1 MSALSSVNS
10 GGATHGCSPGADGP
24 ARVLDVRLLVPALTC
39 WVVDVALLWAG
50 VPRWAVLA
58 VAAVAVLIAA
68 SSVLGRDGSPDRRS
82 GSGLGRRARRW
93 PVVGRW
99 PTTGPVLGLAASAVA
114 LTTACL
120 AGHDAVRTAGIIGA
134 LAEQRS
140 SVLIEAVIESD
151 PHRVS
156 ARPDRLGEGE
166 QVVLRARVTTLS
178 GRGVQSSSAAP
189 ILLVGD
195 ASWAKV
201 QWQEQVRARGRLAP
215 VAPGE
220 EVVAVLRTSGP
231 PELLAEA
238 PIVARWAAYVRARF
252 REATAR
258 LPPDAA
264 GLIPALVVG
273 DTSSTPVDL
282 ADAMTVAGMSHLSAV
297 SGSNVAIVLG
307 AALGVARWLGVRRR
321 WRPVVAFVVLVGFVV
336 LARPEPSVVRAAV
349 MGTVG
354 LAGLSVSRQRTGVP
368 ALAAAV
374 VVLLCWDPWLAR
386 SYGFALSVLATLG
399 LLVFVP
405 GWGRRLGR
413 LLPGPLRRTG
423 PYLAVPLAA
432 QVMCAPVVVLLQS
445 SVSVV
450 AVPANLAADPFVA
463 PATIAGVVTALV
475 SVVWVDAATW
485 LGWAAALPA
494 LAIAWIA
501 RTAAGMPWGVL
512 PWPAGP
518 PGALLLA
525 GVSALIVLCG
535 PWVRFRAGQRPLA
548 AVAVLALAAA
558 FWVPTRSVGWPLP
571 NWALVACDVGQG
583 DALVV
588 ATAPG
593 HAVLVDTG
601 IDPAAVD
608 GCLSRLGVGVLD
620 AVILT
625 HFHADHVGGLAGALR
640 GRAVVEILT
649 SPVEDPD
656 FFVRQVRR
664 LAEGA
669 GVPVRTI
676 YAGDRLQWFGVT
688 ARVWWPARLLREGSV
703 PNNGS
708 VVLSAEVHGLH
719 AVLLADVERE
729 AARAVL
735 GALRWDSEFAA
746 WGVDVVK
753 IAHHGSANAEPAL
766 LDLLGGAVGVISVG
780 ADNDYGHPAPS
791 TLAELSRRGMVVL
804 RTDWDGD
811 VAVGRPNSG
820 PVLVSARGP

>member
-1 MSALSSVNS
+1 MSAALDPDPAAGNR
-10 GGATHGCSPGADGP
+10 ASPRGTDGP
-24 ARVLDVRLLVPALTC
+24 ARVLDLRLMVPALSC
-39 WVVDVALLWAG
+39 WVVDVVLLWAG
-50 VPRWAVLA
+50 APQWAVLA
-58 VAAVAVLIAA
+58 VAAVAVLVAA
-68 SSVLGRDGSPDRRS
+68 TSVFGRGRATDRR
-82 GSGLGRRARRW
+82 GWARRR
-93 PVVGRW
+93 PAVSRRW
-99 PTTGPVLGLAASAVA
+99 AAGPVLGLAASAVA
-114 LTTACL
+114 LATACL
-120 AGHDAVRTAGIIGA
+120 AGHDAVRTAGTIGA

-140 SVLIEAVIESD
+140 SVLVEAVVETD
-151 PHRVS
+151 PRRVS
-156 ARPDRLGEGE
+156 ARADQLGEGE
-166 QVVLRARVTTLS
+166 QVVLRARLTTLT
-178 GRGVQSSSAAP
+178 GRGFHSSSAAP

-195 ASWAKV
+195 VSWAQV
-201 QWQEQVRARGRLAP
+201 QWQEQIRARGRLAP
-215 VAPGE
+215 AAPGE
-220 EVVAVLRTSGP
+220 EVVAVLRASGP
-231 PELLAEA
+231 PELLVEA
-238 PIVARWAAYVRARF
+238 PLVARWAAYVRERF
-252 REATAR
+252 RAAMAR

-273 DTSSTPVDL
+273 DTSSTPRDL

-307 AALGVARWLGVRRR
+307 AALGAARWLGVRRR
-321 WRPVVAFVVLVGFVV
+321 WRPVVALVVLVGFVV

-349 MGTVG
+349 MGAVG
-354 LAGLSVSRQRTGVP
+354 LAGLSVSRQRVGVP

-405 GWGRRLGR
+405 EWGRRLGR
-413 LLPGPLRRTG
+413 LLPGPLRWAG

-432 QVMCAPVVVLLQS
+432 HVMCAPVVVLLQS
-445 SVSVV
+445 SVSIV
-450 AVPANLAADPFVA
+450 AVPANVAADPFVA
-463 PATIAGVVTALV
+463 PATITGVVTALV
-475 SVVWVDAATW
+475 AVVWIDAAAW

-501 RTAAGMPWGVL
+501 RTAAGMPWGTL

-525 GVSALIVLCG
+525 GVSALAVLCG

-548 AVAVLALAAA
+548 AVVALAVAA
-558 FWVPTRSVGWPLP
+558 SLWVPTRSVGWPMTG
-571 NWALVACDVGQG
+571 WALVACDVGQG
-583 DALVV
+583 DALVL
-588 ATAPG
+588 ATSPG
-593 HAVLVDTG
+593 HGVLVDAG
-601 IDPAAVD
+601 IDSAAVD
-608 GCLSRLGVGVLD
+608 GCLTRLGVGVLD

-640 GRAVVEILT
+640 GRVVAEILA

-656 FFVRQVRR
+656 FLVREVRR
-664 LAEGA
+664 LGEAA

-688 ARVWWPARLLREGSV
+688 ARVWWPARLLREGSA

-708 VVLSAEVHGLH
+708 VVLTAEVHGLR

-735 GALRWDSEFAA
+735 GALRRDPEFAA
-746 WGVDVVK
+746 WAVDVVK
-753 IAHHGSANAEPAL
+753 IAHHGSANVEPAL
-766 LDLLGGAVGVISVG
+766 LDLLGPVVGVISVG
-780 ADNDYGHPAPS
+780 AGNDYGHPAPS
-791 TLAELSRRGMVVL
+791 TLADLHRRGIVVL

-811 VAVGRPNSG
+811 VAVGRPSSG
-820 PVLVSARGP
+820 PLLVSARGP